1 MLPSAQL
8 GFLEVREKTMKRFLL
23 PSFLLTTLMGCAIA
37 IDVNDT
43 NESANAISRSNL
55 DRRVVPEVLTIQ
67 DNVERTLLDYSPSAE
82 LGIYKMVAP
91 KDWSEP
97 VRSIGFDIHGITISG
112 TLGLEFEN
120 ETLTFEAND
129 GFFIPRN
136 TKVRIHNAGAEP
148 VHIVQVFTPNY
159 KPSLVIDFKAF

>member
-1 MLPSAQL
+1 MHK
-8 GFLEVREKTMKRFLL
+8 FLFASLL
-23 PSFLLTTLMGCAIA
+23 STTLMSCVIA
-37 IDVNDT
+37 IDINDRE
-43 NESANAISRSNL
+43 ESASTLSKL
-55 DRRVVPEVLTIQ
+55 DKRVVPEVLKIQ
-67 DNVERTLLDYSPSAE
+67 DNVERTMLDYSPSDE

-91 KDWSEP
+91 IDWTEP
-97 VRSIGFDIHGITISG
+97 VRSIAFDIRGIIISG

-148 VHIVQVFTPNY
+148 LHMVEVFTPNY
-159 KPSLVIDFKAF
+159 KPSLVIDFEAF

>member
-1 MLPSAQL
+1 MHK
-8 GFLEVREKTMKRFLL
+8 FLVASLL
-23 PSFLLTTLMGCAIA
+23 STPLMGCVIA
-37 IDVNDT
+37 IDINARE
-43 NESANAISRSNL
+43 ESASTLSKLAK
-55 DRRVVPEVLTIQ
+55 RVGPEVLKIQ
-67 DNVERTLLDYSPSAE
+67 DNVERTMLDYSPSDE

-91 KDWSEP
+91 IDWTEP
-97 VRSIGFDIHGITISG
+97 VRSIAFDIRGIIISG

-148 VHIVQVFTPNY
+148 LHMVEVFTPNY
-159 KPSLVIDFKAF
+159 KPSLVIDFEAF

>member
-1 MLPSAQL
+1 MH
-8 GFLEVREKTMKRFLL
+8 KFLL
-23 PSFLLTTLMGCAIA
+23 PSLLLTTLMGCVIA
-37 IDVNDT
+37 IDINDRE
-43 NESANAISRSNL
+43 ESASTLSKL
-55 DRRVVPEVLTIQ
+55 DKRVVPEVLKIQ
-67 DNVERTLLDYSPSAE
+67 DNIERTMLDYSPSDE

-91 KDWSEP
+91 IDWTEP
-97 VRSIGFDIHGITISG
+97 VRSIAFDIRGIIISG

-148 VHIVQVFTPNY
+148 LHMVEVFTPNY
-159 KPSLVIDFKAF
+159 KPSLVIDFEAF

>member
-1 MLPSAQL
+1 MHK
-8 GFLEVREKTMKRFLL
+8 FLFASLL
-23 PSFLLTTLMGCAIA
+23 STTLMGCVIA
-37 IDVNDT
+37 IDINDRE
-43 NESANAISRSNL
+43 ESASTLSKL
-55 DRRVVPEVLTIQ
+55 DKRVVPEVLKIQ
-67 DNVERTLLDYSPSAE
+67 DNVERTMLDYSPSDE

-91 KDWSEP
+91 IDWTEP
-97 VRSIGFDIHGITISG
+97 VRSIAFDIRGIIISG

-148 VHIVQVFTPNY
+148 LHMVEVFTPNY
-159 KPSLVIDFKAF
+159 KPRLVIDFEAF

>member
-1 MLPSAQL
+1 MH
-8 GFLEVREKTMKRFLL
+8 KFLL
-23 PSFLLTTLMGCAIA
+23 PSLLLTTLMGCVIA
-37 IDVNDT
+37 IDINDRE
-43 NESANAISRSNL
+43 ESASTLSKL
-55 DRRVVPEVLTIQ
+55 DIRVVPEALKIQ
-67 DNVERTLLDYSPSAE
+67 DNVERTMLDYSPSDE

-91 KDWSEP
+91 IDWTEP
-97 VRSIGFDIHGITISG
+97 VRSIAFDIRGIIISG

-148 VHIVQVFTPNY
+148 LHMVEVFTPNY
-159 KPSLVIDFKAF
+159 KPSLVIDFEAF